1 MSEERYDLDY
11 KARIDELLL
20 VMPGVKGGKAFGCP
34 AYKVNNKVFAFV
46 RRKEIG
52 IKLPAARVAS
62 LIAAYPDVMGTF
74 EPGRGIVWKEWLT
87 IRRDDVQDY
96 EQDVSLLEEAVEF
109 VLG

>member
-1 MSEERYDLDY
+1 MSEERYDPDH
-11 KARIDELLL
+11 KAKIDDLLL
-20 VMPGVKGGKAFGCP
+20 VMPGVKGGKAFGYP
-34 AYKVNNKVFAFV
+34 AYKASDKVFAFV

-62 LIAAYPDVMGTF
+62 LIASHPDVMGTF

-87 IRRDDVQDY
+87 ICRDNMQDY
-96 EQDVSLLEEAVEF
+96 EQDVSLFEESVDF